1 MYRTSAIIVF
11 AAVAVMIAADLLRI
25 FLSRG
30 FSLPERNPAQ
40 RALLLSLLRFGINI
54 AGLACLAAVAV
65 TGFLPVFTRQ
75 PALSGNLLMAHVITA
90 GAFAVAGVAVALVW
104 VSRNRF
110 AQANSASAQSEP
122 EVPRRGNLFGGLLL
136 RKVSFWIALASA
148 VPTLVSAL
156 LAMFPL
162 ASPIQQQELL
172 QVHRICAL
180 LLAAAAVLFAYFA
193 LATAW
198 QGHGE

>member
-1 MYRTSAIIVF
+1 MYRTSAIVVF

-30 FSLPERNPAQ
+30 FSLPEQKAARG
-40 RALLLSLLRFGINI
+40 SHLLRLLRIGINM
-54 AGLACLAAVAV
+54 AGLACLAAVAA

-75 PALSGNLLMAHVITA
+75 PSLSGNLLMAHVTTA
-90 GAFAVAGVAVALVW
+90 GGFAVAGVAVALVW

-110 AQANSASAQSEP
+110 AQADSKNAQP
-122 EVPRRGNLFGGLLL
+122 DTATHRGNLFGGVLL
-136 RKVSFWIALASA
+136 RKVSFLIALASA
-148 VPTLVSAL
+148 VPTLATAL

-172 QVHRICAL
+172 EVHRICAL
-180 LLAAAAVLFAYFA
+180 LLAAAAILFAYSA

-198 QGHGE
+198 QGHGK

>member
-1 MYRTSAIIVF
+1 MYRTSVIVVF

-30 FSLPERNPAQ
+30 FALPERNPAQ
-40 RALLLSLLRFGINI
+40 GPLLLSLLRIGINM
-54 AGLACLAAVAV
+54 AGLSCLVAVAV

-75 PALSGNLLMAHVITA
+75 PSLSGNLLMAHVTTA
-90 GAFAVAGVAVALVW
+90 GGFAVAVVAVALVW

-110 AQANSASAQSEP
+110 AQADSKNVQQDTATH
-122 EVPRRGNLFGGLLL
+122 RGNLFGGVFL

-148 VPTLVSAL
+148 VPTLATAL
-156 LAMFPL
+156 LTMFPL

-172 QVHRICAL
+172 EVHRICAL
-180 LLAAAAVLFAYFA
+180 LLAAAALLFAYSA
-193 LATAW
+193 LAAAW